1 MNDTD
6 FSVHYFIERVKLF
19 FSFLIGQKIS
29 YAYVILVS
37 VFLFTS
43 YNYIKSPIYH
53 AVTNFVIE
61 DDNSSQISDLSS
73 IASIAGINTS
83 AFTQSTSLF
92 QIDNIQE
99 LYVSSLM
106 LKKTL
111 LSEVEYNGRSEKI
124 IDLYIRS
131 ENLENKL
138 LKKGIKFKNSKDID
152 RAKDSVIQ
160 KIIKKIKK
168 KNLIVSKPNRKT
180 TIIEV
185 GFNYEDE
192 ILAKFFNETLVDNVN
207 DFYFE
212 IMTKKSK
219 SNVDVLQKQADSVK
233 KITDFSIEK
242 LAFLEQDIPNANPLL
257 KSNKIPLQ
265 IELLNLQANKSIYAE
280 IVKQLELAKISQRNR
295 VPVLQI
301 IDQPILPL
309 PNSQW
314 EIITTLIYGIFTG
327 IIICTIYFS
336 FLILIEKEK
345 L

>member
-1 MNDTD
+1 M
-6 FSVHYFIERVKLF
+6 
-19 FSFLIGQKIS
+19 
-29 YAYVILVS
+29 
-37 VFLFTS
+37 
-43 YNYIKSPIYH
+43 
-53 AVTNFVIE
+53 
-61 DDNSSQISDLSS
+61 SDLSS

-83 AFTQSTSLF
+83 ALMDSSSLF

-111 LSEVEYNGRSEKI
+111 LSEVELNGKKKKI
-124 IDLYIRS
+124 IDLYISS
-131 ENLENKL
+131 EKLENKL
-138 LKKGIKFKNSKDID
+138 INKGIIFKNSSEIN
-152 RAKDSVIQ
+152 RAKDSVIK
-160 KIIKKIKK
+160 KIIKRIRE
-168 KNLIVSKPNRKT
+168 KNLTVSKPNRKT
-180 TIIEV
+180 TIVQV
-185 GFNYEDE
+185 GFNYKNED
-192 ILAKFFNETLVDNVN
+192 LAKLFNESLVENVN

-219 SNVDVLQKQADSVK
+219 SNIDVLQKQADSVK

-257 KSNKIPLQ
+257 KSNKIPSQ
-265 IELLNLQANKSIYAE
+265 IELLNLQANTSIYAE

-301 IDQPILPL
+301 IDKPILPL

-314 EIITTLIYGIFTG
+314 ELITTLIYGILNG
-327 IIICTIYFS
+327 IIVCTIYFS
-336 FLILIEKEK
+336 FLILIEKIK

>member
-1 MNDTD
+1 
-6 FSVHYFIERVKLF
+6 
-19 FSFLIGQKIS
+19 
-29 YAYVILVS
+29 
-37 VFLFTS
+37 
-43 YNYIKSPIYH
+43 
-53 AVTNFVIE
+53 
-61 DDNSSQISDLSS
+61 
-73 IASIAGINTS
+73 
-83 AFTQSTSLF
+83 
-92 QIDNIQE
+92 
-99 LYVSSLM
+99 M

-138 LKKGIKFKNSKDID
+138 LKKGIKFKNSKEID

-336 FLILIEKEK
+336 FLILIEKVK

>member
-1 MNDTD
+1 MDD
-6 FSVHYFIERVKLF
+6 KEFSVHYFIDRIKLF
-19 FSFLIGQKIS
+19 FTFLVSKKYIYI
-29 YAYVILVS
+29 YVILVS
-37 VFLFTS
+37 TFLFIS
-43 YNYIKSPIYH
+43 YNYMKPPTYFAI
-53 AVTNFVIE
+53 TNFVIE
-61 DDNSSQISDLSS
+61 DDSSSKMSDLSS

-83 AFTQSTSLF
+83 AFMDSSSLF

-111 LSEVEYNGRSEKI
+111 LSEVELNGKKKKI
-124 IDLYIRS
+124 IDLYISS
-131 ENLENKL
+131 EKLENKL
-138 LKKGIKFKNSKDID
+138 YNKGIKFKNSSEID

-160 KIIKKIKK
+160 KIIKRIRE
-168 KNLIVSKPNRKT
+168 KNLTVSKPNRKT
-180 TIIEV
+180 TIVQV
-185 GFNYEDE
+185 GFNYKNE
-192 ILAKFFNETLVDNVN
+192 ILAKLFNESLVENVN

-219 SNVDVLQKQADSVK
+219 SNIDVLQKQADSVK

-257 KSNKIPLQ
+257 KSNKIPSQ
-265 IELLNLQANKSIYAE
+265 IELLNLQANTSIYAE

-301 IDQPILPL
+301 IDKPILPL
-309 PNSQW
+309 ANSQW
-314 EIITTLIYGIFTG
+314 ELITTLIYGILTG
-327 IIICTIYFS
+327 IIVCTIYFS
-336 FLILIEKEK
+336 FLILIEKVK

>member
-1 MNDTD
+1 MKPPT
-6 FSVHYFIERVKLF
+6 YFAI
-19 FSFLIGQKIS
+19 
-29 YAYVILVS
+29 
-37 VFLFTS
+37 
-43 YNYIKSPIYH
+43 
-53 AVTNFVIE
+53 TNFVIE
-61 DDNSSQISDLSS
+61 DDSSSKMSDLSS

-83 AFTQSTSLF
+83 AFMDSSSLF

-111 LSEVEYNGRSEKI
+111 LSEVELNGKKKKI
-124 IDLYIRS
+124 IDLYISS
-131 ENLENKL
+131 EKLENKL
-138 LKKGIKFKNSKDID
+138 YNKGIKFKNSSEID

-160 KIIKKIKK
+160 KIIKRIRE
-168 KNLIVSKPNRKT
+168 KNLTVSKPNRKT
-180 TIIEV
+180 TIVQV
-185 GFNYEDE
+185 GFNYKNE
-192 ILAKFFNETLVDNVN
+192 ILAKLFNESLVENVN

-219 SNVDVLQKQADSVK
+219 SNIDVLQKQADSVK

-257 KSNKIPLQ
+257 KSNKIPSQ
-265 IELLNLQANKSIYAE
+265 IELLNLQANTSIYAE

-301 IDQPILPL
+301 IDKPILPL

-314 EIITTLIYGIFTG
+314 ELITTLIYGILTG
-327 IIICTIYFS
+327 IIVCTIYFS
-336 FLILIEKEK
+336 FLILIEKIK

>member
-1 MNDTD
+1 MDD
-6 FSVHYFIERVKLF
+6 KEFSVHYFIDRVKLF
-19 FSFLIGQKIS
+19 FTFLVSKKNI

-37 VFLFTS
+37 TFLFIS
-43 YNYIKSPIYH
+43 YNYIKPPTYF
-53 AVTNFVIE
+53 ATTNFVIE
-61 DDNSSQISDLSS
+61 DDNSGKMSDLSS

-83 AFTQSTSLF
+83 ALMDSSSLF

-111 LSEVEYNGRSEKI
+111 LSEVELNGKKKKI
-124 IDLYIRS
+124 IDLYISS
-131 ENLENKL
+131 EKLENKL
-138 LKKGIKFKNSKDID
+138 INKGIKFKNSSEIN
-152 RAKDSVIQ
+152 RAKDSVIK
-160 KIIKKIKK
+160 KIIKRIRE
-168 KNLIVSKPNRKT
+168 KNLTVSKPNRKT
-180 TIIEV
+180 TIVQV
-185 GFNYEDE
+185 GFNYKNED
-192 ILAKFFNETLVDNVN
+192 LAKLFNESLVENVN

-219 SNVDVLQKQADSVK
+219 SNIDVLQKQADSVK

-257 KSNKIPLQ
+257 KSNKIPSQ
-265 IELLNLQANKSIYAE
+265 IELLNLQANTSIYAE

-301 IDQPILPL
+301 IDKPILPL

-314 EIITTLIYGIFTG
+314 ELITTLIYGILTG
-327 IIICTIYFS
+327 IIVCTIYFS
-336 FLILIEKEK
+336 FLILIEKIK

>member
-1 MNDTD
+1 
-6 FSVHYFIERVKLF
+6 
-19 FSFLIGQKIS
+19 
-29 YAYVILVS
+29 
-37 VFLFTS
+37 
-43 YNYIKSPIYH
+43 
-53 AVTNFVIE
+53 
-61 DDNSSQISDLSS
+61 
-73 IASIAGINTS
+73 
-83 AFTQSTSLF
+83 
-92 QIDNIQE
+92 
-99 LYVSSLM
+99 
-106 LKKTL
+106 
-111 LSEVEYNGRSEKI
+111 
-124 IDLYIRS
+124 
-131 ENLENKL
+131 
-138 LKKGIKFKNSKDID
+138 
-152 RAKDSVIQ
+152 
-160 KIIKKIKK
+160 
-168 KNLIVSKPNRKT
+168 
-180 TIIEV
+180 
-185 GFNYEDE
+185 
-192 ILAKFFNETLVDNVN
+192 
-207 DFYFE
+207 
-212 IMTKKSK
+212 MTKKSK

-336 FLILIEKEK
+336 FLILIEKVK